1 MWSKVLILSNICH
14 NLKIGIELTKK
25 NIYLRDKKTSQF
37 VDKKDNRWA
46 WAYVW
51 HFQPSCHCIV
61 SLFFL
66 VWAVGDYGRQ
76 VGNGHWASKHL
87 EYQTYESYQV
97 GSYWFDNIGTC
108 LGTQRLSNFPAYVQK
123 YR

>member
-1 MWSKVLILSNICH
+1 MICGQKGQQVGLGIRMALTTSPTIMPLHCQLI
-14 NLKIGIELTKK
+14 
-25 NIYLRDKKTSQF
+25 
-37 VDKKDNRWA
+37 
-46 WAYVW
+46 
-51 HFQPSCHCIV
+51 
-61 SLFFL
+61 FL

-97 GSYWFDNIGTC
+97 GAYWFDNIGTC
-108 LGTQRLSNFPAYVQK
+108 LGTQRQSNFPAYVQK